1 MGACFRGRMSHC
13 VGAWDPGSC
22 AAGAYVCSRAGVRAW
37 VHACVSVWVRACK
50 WVPLRAGLV
59 STVIMERKH
68 ANSAL

>member
-1 MGACFRGRMSHC
+1 M
-13 VGAWDPGSC
+13 GAWDPGSC
-22 AAGAYVCSRAGVRAW
+22 AAGAYVCSRRACVGGFSRAGVRAW
-37 VHACVSVWVRACK
+37 VHACVSAWVRACK